1 MAQHVLSND
10 VIQIRKVLKGFE
22 MLDLIAKV
30 RTVNLQP
37 GKDRF
42 SIMDGQAS
50 RVSQALRAQHIVE
63 EKIKRMFFHAKEPVL
78 QILPQ
83 VETVEPRRPRVRIGF
98 DASEWPT
105 EDVKFILEKWPPLLH
120 IQGQMPTHETET
132 LATIDIRK
140 ATALRTNHGR
150 SKV

>member
-1 MAQHVLSND
+1 MAQNILSND
-10 VIQIRKVLKGFE
+10 VIQIRKVLEGFE

-42 SIMDGQAS
+42 SIMDRQAL

-63 EKIKRMFFHAKEPVL
+63 EEIERVFFHAKEPVL

-83 VETVEPRRPRVRIGF
+83 VETSEPRRPRVRIGL
-98 DASEWPT
+98 DASERTT

-120 IQGQMPTHETET
+120 IQGHMPTHETET
-132 LATIDIRK
+132 LATVDIRQ
-140 ATALRTNHGR
+140 ATASGPTIAGAK
-150 SKV
+150 S